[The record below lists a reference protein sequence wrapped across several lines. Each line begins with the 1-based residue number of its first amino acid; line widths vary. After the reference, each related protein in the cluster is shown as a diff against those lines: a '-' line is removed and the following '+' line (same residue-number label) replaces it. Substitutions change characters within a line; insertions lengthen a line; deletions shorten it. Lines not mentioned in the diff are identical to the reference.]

1 MILLKAIFAGILT
14 PPLLGA
20 IYYFYLS
27 CSSEAPFNQAV
38 FLITILLSFVLVFLV
53 GLPSV
58 LAFRSQEAISLR
70 RSVFIGVFISL
81 LTAFLLFA
89 FSVVLLP
96 LSQMIIFGLLGA
108 IAGMVVWYV
117 LK

>member
-1 MILLKAIFAGILT
+1 MILFKAIFAGILT

-27 CSSEAPFNQAV
+27 YASDAPFNKMV
-38 FLITILLSFVLVFLV
+38 FLITILFSYVLVFLV
-53 GLPSV
+53 GLPLV
-58 LAFRSQEAISLR
+58 LAFRSQEAIPLK
-70 RSVFIGVFISL
+70 RSVFIGVFASL

-89 FSVVLLP
+89 FSAVLLP
-96 LSQMIIFGLLGA
+96 LSQVIIFSLLGA

-117 LK
+117 FK